1 MSEGLYSSVANYG
14 GRQPDNYQNIK
25 QFWVSDDDNIVPWI
39 YNKLSSAKNV
49 NIITPSNNKH
59 NLYISTSLTIDK
71 NLTVNGT
78 FSNPSDKNLKSNI
91 NSLDTNKTDNIL
103 KLNPVTYNYNNDNEK
118 KQHFGLIAQEI
129 EEFYPEL
136 VRDDFFYKDNFYKTI
151 NYIELI
157 PIMVSKI
164 KNMQNE
170 IDELKKKYEK
180 I

>member
-1 MSEGLYSSVANYG
+1 MSEGIYSDVANYG

-25 QFWVSDDDNIVPWI
+25 QFWVSDEYTVPWV
-39 YNKLSSAKNV
+39 YKKLSTTSNTSV
-49 NIITPSNNKH
+49 ITPSNTLNS
-59 NLYISTSLTIDK
+59 LYISTSLTVNK

-91 NSLDTNKTDNIL
+91 NSLDTNKTDNLL
-103 KLNPVTYNYNNDNEK
+103 KLNPVTYNYNNDSEQ
-118 KQHFGLIAQEI
+118 KQHFGLVAQEI

-136 VRDDFFYKDNFYKTI
+136 VSNDFFYKDNFYKTV

-157 PIMVSKI
+157 PIMLSKI

-170 IDELKKKYEK
+170 IDELKKKCEK